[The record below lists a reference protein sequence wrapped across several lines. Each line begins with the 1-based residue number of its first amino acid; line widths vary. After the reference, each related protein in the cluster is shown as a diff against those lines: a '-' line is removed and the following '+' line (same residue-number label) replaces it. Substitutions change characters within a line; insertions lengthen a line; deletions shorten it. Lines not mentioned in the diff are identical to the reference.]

1 LQLTTA
7 HLFTL
12 EYLSTERIC
21 RIIISRDEV
30 ATDHHRDWKMGR
42 DTYRTLMDAVDK
54 EEEDNDTHMGTDK
67 YMSRSKAMGRAPF
80 ARVIHTTNME
90 MIIKV
95 TLPDPQGKA
104 MEQKEATSVA
114 AAGDDTGVEAN
125 IIPVVVDEAEVE
137 VVVVSLDPRDRHIWA
152 S

>member
-1 LQLTTA
+1 
-7 HLFTL
+7 
-12 EYLSTERIC
+12 
-21 RIIISRDEV
+21 
-30 ATDHHRDWKMGR
+30 MGR

-90 MIIKV
+90 MIITV
-95 TLPDPQGKA
+95 MLPEGKA
-104 MEQKEATSVA
+104 MEQKEVTSVG
-114 AAGDDTGVEAN
+114 AAGDDTGVETN
-125 IIPVVVDEAEVE
+125 IIPAVVVDEAEVE